1 MSYLVDTNVFSELA
15 KAKPDAQVVEWLRE
29 HEPELYLSTITIG
42 ELRRGIENLPNGKRK
57 TALQSWFTGLC
68 KRMEGRILSF
78 NTSTAHVWGQ
88 LVAAWDKKGT
98 NVPSLDSQLAATAH
112 RHNLTMVTRN
122 VSDFQN
128 TGVKLFNPFKPNGI
142 L

>member
-1 MSYLVDTNVFSELA
+1 VSYLVDTNVFSELA
-15 KAKPDAQVVEWLRE
+15 KTQPDDQVIKWLRD
-29 HEPELYLSTITIG
+29 HEADLYLSTVTIG
-42 ELRRGIENLPNGKRK
+42 ELRRGIEALPAGKRK
-57 TALQSWFTGLC
+57 AALQSWLTGLC

-88 LVAAWDKKGT
+88 LMAAWNKKGT
-98 NVPSLDSQLAATAH
+98 TVPSLDSQLAATAH

-128 TGVKLFNPFKPNGI
+128 TGVQHYNPFAP
-142 L
+142 